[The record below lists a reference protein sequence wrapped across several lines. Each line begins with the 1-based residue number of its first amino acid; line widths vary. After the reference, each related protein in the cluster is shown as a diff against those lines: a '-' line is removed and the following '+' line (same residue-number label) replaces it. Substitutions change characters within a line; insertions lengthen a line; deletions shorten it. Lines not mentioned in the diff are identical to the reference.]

1 MTQVSAG
8 YAHTCAVVSGGVK
21 CWGYNLYGRLGNGT
35 TDTSLVPVEV
45 ISANSGAS
53 QVSAGYGHT
62 CAVVSGGIKC
72 WGYNL
77 YGRLGDGTT
86 NSSLTAIDSL
96 APNSGAT
103 DVSANLQTCAVVAGG
118 AKCWGY
124 NKYGQVGNGTT
135 TNSATEVDVSGIGTN
150 TTTVTGD
157 TVVDPGVPTRLGY
170 SFIGW
175 FTSATGGSRITF
187 PYTHGQTTD
196 FTLFAQWTANAI
208 AVSFNSQGG
217 SAITNALTST
227 GGTLIDPGIAVRA
240 GYTFIGWFTSAT
252 GGSRITFPY
261 AHSQTTDFT
270 LFAQWTA
277 NALNVSFNSQGGSS
291 VANGSTFTG
300 APLSAPAAP
309 TRAGYT
315 FIGWFTAATG
325 GSRIT
330 FPYAHSQT
338 TDFTLFAQWT
348 ANPIAVSLNSQGG
361 SAAAN
366 GSTFTGASL
375 SEPTAPTRAGYT
387 FNGWFTASTGGSRI
401 TFPYTHGQ
409 TADFTLFAQ
418 WTANP
423 IAVSF
428 NSQGGSAV
436 ANGSTFT
443 GASLSAPIAP
453 TRAGYSFNGWFTAA
467 TGGSRIT
474 FPYTHGQTSDFSLFA
489 QWTANAL
496 NVSFNSQGGSAV
508 ANGSTFTGAALSA
521 PTATTRAGYTFN
533 GWFTA
538 ATGGNSIGF
547 PYVHGETSDF
557 SLFAQWT
564 ANRLTVTFNPQG
576 GSAIKNGSTL
586 TGATIAAPATP
597 TRAGFIFTGWFSA
610 PAGGSPIVF
619 PFSHNQTTD
628 FILYAQWLNT
638 NLIVSFDSQGGS
650 AVKNKTTLIGA
661 ALAAAATPTRAGYTF
676 IGWFTGATSGSAIN
690 FPYIHDRTA
699 NFTLYA
705 QWVGNPLTVTF
716 NSQGGSPV
724 AAGQTTSGGA
734 VTDPG
739 NPTRAGYSFGG
750 WFVNASGGARITFA
764 YVHAK
769 ITNFTLFAHW
779 IAQPAFSASSSPSI
793 SRPVHLASAIQTAT
807 ITNTG
812 TGPLVFGDRAVAK
825 SGLNAADFTIVK
837 DNCSNHSV
845 AVNATCLVTYFF
857 NPSAVGART
866 ANLVFTSNSLGSPNT
881 VVLNGVGTCS
891 PITIK
896 SLSANS
902 STVVAGKQLTVTG
915 TGFSNT
921 ASVTIGGVTAI
932 VVRRI
937 GSTQIIVRIP
947 PHAAGVV
954 AVAVTNPD
962 TGVATMDGFTYK

>member
-1 MTQVSAG
+1 M
-8 YAHTCAVVSGGVK
+8 
-21 CWGYNLYGRLGNGT
+21 
-35 TDTSLVPVEV
+35 
-45 ISANSGAS
+45 
-53 QVSAGYGHT
+53 
-62 CAVVSGGIKC
+62 
-72 WGYNL
+72 
-77 YGRLGDGTT
+77 
-86 NSSLTAIDSL
+86 
-96 APNSGAT
+96 
-103 DVSANLQTCAVVAGG
+103 
-118 AKCWGY
+118 
-124 NKYGQVGNGTT
+124 
-135 TNSATEVDVSGIGTN
+135 
-150 TTTVTGD
+150 
-157 TVVDPGVPTRLGY
+157 
-170 SFIGW
+170 
-175 FTSATGGSRITF
+175 
-187 PYTHGQTTD
+187 
-196 FTLFAQWTANAI
+196 
-208 AVSFNSQGG
+208 
-217 SAITNALTST
+217 
-227 GGTLIDPGIAVRA
+227 
-240 GYTFIGWFTSAT
+240 
-252 GGSRITFPY
+252 
-261 AHSQTTDFT
+261 
-270 LFAQWTA
+270 
-277 NALNVSFNSQGGSS
+277 
-291 VANGSTFTG
+291 
-300 APLSAPAAP
+300 
-309 TRAGYT
+309 
-315 FIGWFTAATG
+315 
-325 GSRIT
+325 
-330 FPYAHSQT
+330 
-338 TDFTLFAQWT
+338 
-348 ANPIAVSLNSQGG
+348 
-361 SAAAN
+361 
-366 GSTFTGASL
+366 
-375 SEPTAPTRAGYT
+375 
-387 FNGWFTASTGGSRI
+387 
-401 TFPYTHGQ
+401 
-409 TADFTLFAQ
+409 
-418 WTANP
+418 
-423 IAVSF
+423 
-428 NSQGGSAV
+428 
-436 ANGSTFT
+436 
-443 GASLSAPIAP
+443 
-453 TRAGYSFNGWFTAA
+453 
-467 TGGSRIT
+467 
-474 FPYTHGQTSDFSLFA
+474 
-489 QWTANAL
+489 
-496 NVSFNSQGGSAV
+496 
-508 ANGSTFTGAALSA
+508 
-521 PTATTRAGYTFN
+521 
-533 GWFTA
+533 
-538 ATGGNSIGF
+538 
-547 PYVHGETSDF
+547 HGETSDF